1 MNVRIHDVVKHS
13 LVSVLAH
20 VVLIFVTSNI
30 YLSFVSLKA
39 HPVNV
44 AAVFPYESKCQENL
58 SFQEGDI
65 ITLLEAR

>member
-20 VVLIFVTSNI
+20 AVLIFVTSNI

-39 HPVNV
+39 RPVNV
-44 AAVFPYESKCQENL
+44 AAVFPYESKRQQNL